1 MFIFHFNFIEFNNRE
16 MLKVFTAVSE
26 TTAYCHHTGMT
37 QNASKRQK
45 IQAGAFDISIS
56 LFQLLIFDDEFI
68 SVDH

>member
-1 MFIFHFNFIEFNNRE
+1 